1 RPPLPSIPMQ
11 NVEYKAE
18 LRDLPLAKTIC
29 GVISAS
35 WVSTLAQTDT
45 YYRVPDAR
53 LKRRECVGY
62 EPEWIFYSRSARIQP
77 KLSNFT
83 IYSDA
88 QAQQRF
94 GTTPLPVLCVVKK
107 KRELYMSR
115 GGVRIHLDEVDG
127 IGAFIEFEALVC
139 PERNL
144 AECHRQID
152 ELKAAFK
159 GALGEPIACGYADLL
174 TIDASG
180 APLRGE

>member
-1 RPPLPSIPMQ
+1 MQ

-29 GVISAS
+29 DTIGAS

-45 YYRVPDAR
+45 YFRVPDAK

-62 EPEWIFYSRSARIQP
+62 EPEWIFYSRSARLEP

-94 GTTPLPVLCVVKK
+94 GTTPLPTLCVIRK

-115 GGVRIHLDEVDG
+115 GGVRIHLDQVEGVG
-127 IGAFIEFEALVC
+127 TFIEFEALVC

-144 AECHRQID
+144 AECHRQLD
-152 ELKAAFK
+152 ELRQIFRPV
-159 GALGEPIACGYADLL
+159 LGEGISSGYADLACS
-174 TIDASG
+174 DPPPHSAM
-180 APLRGE
+180 ANAGE